1 MKTSDLVLI
10 PPRGFLGAFLLI
22 WGFQNS
28 ILPIAIPVTL
38 AVEGSH
44 FISWRW
50 DFKEK
55 GYTRAWV
62 LSLIALVTT
71 ISSHLMNYTGPLSLL
86 GFMSWLPIIFL
97 PLILVQQ
104 YGTQKQIPTTVFS
117 MVARHQKKLH
127 AKLGREY
134 ETPSLHLGFIYGTL
148 IIISI
153 GYAISIPNE
162 QARFG
167 IYPLVFANVLFF
179 LAIPKAQRRLIP
191 FTIASIFTA
200 VIALAGAYGLFTL
213 YHYLREDYF
222 QKEFNDDPLERVTA
236 IGQLGKLKLKDE
248 IRWRL
253 YVEPGQE
260 PPSHLPILSYNRYL
274 SGTWRVRDPQE
285 KVISR
290 IFDDLLVSTQDE
302 NEGEFAFAPDDF
314 SYAEKNGTPGS
325 IRIRGK
331 VFNGDREPLP
341 SPNFPIHFTNAKEI
355 QMIEKSSFGTLIAA
369 EAKSVVDYRVWSGT
383 QDSPNWREEP
393 PSQRVW
399 TLENGIKYFDI
410 TEAALANGNRETKT
424 IRQLA
429 NKWNLTELSELEAI
443 AELKRIFSEEFQYS
457 THLTIPK
464 KDRSYTAIENFLVN
478 HKQGHCEYFATSTA
492 LLLRACNIPTRYV
505 TGYVVNE
512 KGRNNEYVMRG
523 THAHAWV
530 RAYIGGRKTVKEES
544 IRANINGKEQEVTIK
559 RDVWVDGHWIDV
571 DLTPSSWLAM
581 DVSEPTFGQKF
592 NDFLL
597 RLREDFQVW
606 RAEPSNQRKF
616 LITVSIIAT
625 LLVVY
630 IIWRLKNSRL
640 KKKNEVQHDFKF
652 SKKLS
657 PLNDYEEELEEILGK
672 RPTHLT
678 FSEWLEEHNFDFM
691 DLHER
696 VRFREDELC
705 EEEINTIKEKIV
717 QFLERRKNE
726 LLTG

>member
-1 MKTSDLVLI
+1 MC
-10 PPRGFLGAFLLI
+10 
-22 WGFQNS
+22 
-28 ILPIAIPVTL
+28 
-38 AVEGSH
+38 
-44 FISWRW
+44 
-50 DFKEK
+50 
-55 GYTRAWV
+55 
-62 LSLIALVTT
+62 
-71 ISSHLMNYTGPLSLL
+71 
-86 GFMSWLPIIFL
+86 
-97 PLILVQQ
+97 
-104 YGTQKQIPTTVFS
+104 
-117 MVARHQKKLH
+117 
-127 AKLGREY
+127 
-134 ETPSLHLGFIYGTL
+134 
-148 IIISI
+148 
-153 GYAISIPNE
+153 
-162 QARFG
+162 
-167 IYPLVFANVLFF
+167 
-179 LAIPKAQRRLIP
+179 
-191 FTIASIFTA
+191 
-200 VIALAGAYGLFTL
+200 
-213 YHYLREDYF
+213 
-222 QKEFNDDPLERVTA
+222 
-236 IGQLGKLKLKDE
+236 
-248 IRWRL
+248 IR
-253 YVEPGQE
+253 
-260 PPSHLPILSYNRYL
+260 
-274 SGTWRVRDPQE
+274 D
-285 KVISR
+285 
-290 IFDDLLVSTQDE
+290 
-302 NEGEFAFAPDDF
+302 
-314 SYAEKNGTPGS
+314 
-325 IRIRGK
+325 
-331 VFNGDREPLP
+331 
-341 SPNFPIHFTNAKEI
+341 
-355 QMIEKSSFGTLIAA
+355 
-369 EAKSVVDYRVWSGT
+369 
-383 QDSPNWREEP
+383 
-393 PSQRVW
+393 RVW